1 MMVFHT
7 KAETEDPEVGVF
19 VDASFAP
26 PHEKFRSVQGVVV
39 THQGS
44 VTMWSSNRQSFVT
57 MSTAEAELLGYSEGY
72 QVAES
77 TKALLKI
84 LELPMGKTVLYG
96 DNKAAISLATAETGP
111 WRTRHLRLRRA
122 SSERCCGIQSFSGM
136 RST

>member
-1 MMVFHT
+1 MTVFHP
-7 KAETEDPEVGVF
+7 KAETEGPEVECF

-26 PHEKFRSVQGVVV
+26 PHEKFRSVQGAAV

-44 VTMWSSNRQSFVT
+44 VIMWSSNRQSFVT
-57 MSTAEAELLGYSEGY
+57 MSTAEAELLGYNEGY

-96 DNKAAISLATAETGP
+96 DNKPAISLATPQTPVGGEQAQ
-111 WRTRHLRLRRA
+111 RR
-122 SSERCCGIQSFSGM
+122 C
-136 RST
+136 